1 MVIDGG
7 FSSAYH
13 KETGIAGY
21 TLVYH
26 SRGFQLVQHEPF
38 TSAADAIQKGLDI
51 RSTTYIIEM
60 SHRRMLV
67 ADTDIGSELK
77 RQIVER
83 ERRKIRGGVTNFKR
97 VGCTRYQHRQPTL
110 LYKFQN
116 CRSVRTAFP
125 SQLLVQILLAVLHNN
140 ALVSIV
146 HALSGNVVSRSVNVL
161 VNGNVVNTRSYA
173 VDRIDVVAAVH
184 LKLFIELN

>member
-1 MVIDGG
+1 MR
-7 FSSAYH
+7 
-13 KETGIAGY
+13 K
-21 TLVYH
+21 
-26 SRGFQLVQHEPF
+26 
-38 TSAADAIQKGLDI
+38 
-51 RSTTYIIEM
+51 
-60 SHRRMLV
+60 
-67 ADTDIGSELK
+67 
-77 RQIVER
+77 R
-83 ERRKIRGGVTNFKR
+83 ERRPHCRPALPLYLQALYISFIHKHKKNFGQTVIICVRPKFFHFKR

-161 VNGNVVNTRSYA
+161 VNGNVVNTRNYA
-173 VDRIDVVAAVH
+173 VERV
-184 LKLFIELN
+184 N